1 MMVLLLQAVFVFQ
14 EDFKMAINPNQ
25 FAIDVPDPSKT
36 FTDSYINA
44 AKIQALQSQQQL
56 AQQEIQRKKQLQT
69 DLAGLGSNPTP
80 QQIASI
86 SGKYPELS
94 EHFKRS
100 YDMLSSEQQQSK
112 LSSAIPI
119 YAAVASG
126 NYQTAVD
133 QLNQNAEAYKNSGQ
147 EDQAKTSTMLAQLI
161 QLHPETANKT
171 MGLML
176 ASTMGAD
183 KFASTFGTLGDQN
196 RADQKQPL
204 ENKKLAAEATTAQ
217 TTAQYADQKANQDLE
232 NQRIDNQIKRLDIQI
247 KQANSE
253 TERGKLQLDRDKL
266 VQEQQLKNLDKTNLA
281 QDQIDS
287 INQTLSTIQSIRG
300 NSALEPYLKVG
311 GIGLGGGV
319 GSITGSIA
327 SFIPGTDRKDLE
339 GLVDTLKS
347 QSFLSKIQS
356 FKGMGALSDAEG
368 KKLTDAITSL
378 NINQSVGQFKNN
390 LGVLENYMNKAQ
402 SRLLS
407 TGNAPTA
414 SGAVVSKTPA
424 LGVIREG
431 DINRLMQKNP
441 GATREQIMQYLQAV
455 GGQK

>member
-1 MMVLLLQAVFVFQ
+1 M
-14 EDFKMAINPNQ
+14 INPNS
-25 FAIDVPDPSKT
+25 FAVDIPDPSKT
-36 FTDSYINA
+36 FSDSFVGA
-44 AKIQALQSQQQL
+44 AKIQNAVQQNQL
-56 AQQEIQRKKQLQT
+56 AQQQLERKQQLQS
-69 DLAGLGSNPTP
+69 DLNALGNNPTP

-100 YDMLSSEQQQSK
+100 YDMLTTEQQQSR
-112 LSSAIPI
+112 LQSAIPI

-126 NYQTAVD
+126 NYQTAID
-133 QLNQNAEAYKNSGQ
+133 QLNQNAQAYKNSGL
-147 EDQAKTSTMLAQLI
+147 DQDAKMSEAMAQLV

-176 ASTMGAD
+176 SSTMGPE
-183 KFASTFGTLGDQN
+183 KFASTFGTISDQN

-204 ENKKLAAEATTAQ
+204 ENKKLAAEASTAQ

-232 NQRIDNQIKRLDIQI
+232 NQRIDNQVKRLDVQI

-253 TERGKLQLDRDKL
+253 TERGKLQLERDKL
-266 VQEQQLKNLDKTNLA
+266 VQEQQLKNLDKTNSA
-281 QDQIDS
+281 QDQLDS
-287 INQTLSTIQSIRG
+287 INQTLVTIQSIRG
-300 NSALEPYLKVG
+300 NAALEPYLKVG

-319 GSITGSIA
+319 GSVTGSIA
-327 SFIPGTDRKDLE
+327 SFIPGSDRKDLE

-424 LGVIREG
+424 FGVIREG

-441 GATREQIMQYLQAV
+441 GASREQIMQYLQTI